1 MACRRCALWAA
12 LCVAGAAGLARPH
25 ASVSSSS
32 SSFTRVPISS
42 AMPALA
48 GLDAQPRRLTLEEE
62 GRLAGVAQR
71 EQALQAKR
79 YALFQQLGR
88 TPTADEWAKAALG
101 ADCSPQ
107 DLGRVRR
114 ESVAAKHALVRAN
127 GGLVVSIARGYQR
140 LRTGAGV
147 EALDDLVQEGTLG
160 LIRAVEKYEPER
172 GIRFGTYATAWIKA
186 SISAWLKRGDAMI
199 KVPSR
204 VADLGLRAARSSSAL
219 QNDLGR
225 DATAEEVARDLGAS
239 TAAVE
244 AAASALHGSRVVSY
258 DAKTT
263 GGDSES
269 DFVAC
274 LADEECAVGDLKAD
288 LTNALAAVLDDREL
302 RVVRLRYGLDDGTQ
316 RSTRECAAALGI
328 GKESVRQICLKAFR
342 KLRGTAQG
350 SALLSHMD

>member
-160 LIRAVEKYEPER
+160 LIRAVEKYDAAR
-172 GIRFGTYATAWIKA
+172 GLRFSTYATAWVRA
-186 SISAWLKRGDAMI
+186 SISAWMKRGDSLI
-199 KVPSR
+199 RVPDR
-204 VADLGLRAARSSSAL
+204 VRDMGAKAYRASVTMSE
-219 QNDLGR
+219 DLGR
-225 DATAEEVARDLGAS
+225 DPTSSEVAETIGA
-239 TAAVE
+239 TKKAVE
-244 AAASALHGSRVVSY
+244 AAVACFVFVCCCYHMSSTYSRSSRVASRHNLSSGLFFKSTSARVSLPP
-258 DAKTT
+258 
-263 GGDSES
+263 GLNP
-269 DFVAC
+269 FFRRI
-274 LADEECAVGDLKAD
+274 
-288 LTNALAAVLDDREL
+288 AA
-302 RVVRLRYGLDDGTQ
+302 RLFFL
-316 RSTRECAAALGI
+316 
-328 GKESVRQICLKAFR
+328 
-342 KLRGTAQG
+342 
-350 SALLSHMD
+350 

>member
-1 MACRRCALWAA
+1 MGRRMALYAA

-258 DAKTT
+258 DASAA